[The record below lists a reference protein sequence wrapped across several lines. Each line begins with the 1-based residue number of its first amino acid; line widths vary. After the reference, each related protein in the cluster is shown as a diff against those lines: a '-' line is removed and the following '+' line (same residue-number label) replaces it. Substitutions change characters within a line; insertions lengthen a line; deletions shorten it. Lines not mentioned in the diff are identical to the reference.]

1 MMMKREIL
9 FKAKSIDTG
18 EWFESMTISVGTINR
33 KNNALLMKISE
44 NKWIEVDPY
53 SLSQYINKKDK
64 NGKKVFEGD
73 YDEDGNFVV
82 WCDECSSF
90 EFSGVDLETKEVYP
104 TCYRCDGDFSLFD
117 SIDDFQIIGN
127 IADLKK

>member
-1 MMMKREIL
+1 MKREIL

-18 EWFESMTISVGTINR
+18 EWIESMTIEMGTIEST
-33 KNNALLMKISE
+33 KNKLFMDTDNDG
-44 NKWIEVDPY
+44 WVEVDPN

-73 YDEDGNFVV
+73 YDEDGNFVI

-90 EFSGVDLETKEVYP
+90 EFGGVDLDTKEVYV
-104 TCYRCDGDFSLFD
+104 TCYRCQGDFSLND
-117 SIDDFQIIGN
+117 YIDDFEIIGN
-127 IADLKK
+127 ISDLIK

>member
-18 EWFESMTISVGTINR
+18 EWIESMTIEMGTIEST
-33 KNNALLMKISE
+33 KNKLFMDTDNDG
-44 NKWIEVDPY
+44 WVEVDPN

-73 YDEDGNFVV
+73 YDEDGNFVI
-82 WCDECSSF
+82 WCDKCSSF
-90 EFSGVDLETKEVYP
+90 EFGGVDLELKEVHT
-104 TCYRCDGDFSLFD
+104 TCYRCEGDFSLLD
-117 SIDDFQIIGN
+117 SIDDVEIIGN
-127 IADLKK
+127 IADLK